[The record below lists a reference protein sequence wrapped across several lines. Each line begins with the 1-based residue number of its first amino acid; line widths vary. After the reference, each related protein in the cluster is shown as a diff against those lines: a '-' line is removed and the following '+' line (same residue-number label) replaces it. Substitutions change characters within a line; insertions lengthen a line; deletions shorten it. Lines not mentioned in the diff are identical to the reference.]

1 MSDEDVKATQDRGFE
16 CENMDQTFMTYPD
29 DSFDFFVRH
38 CLEHST
44 FIYDTWRIPEFKPGG
59 KVYIEMPNPIIAD

>member
-29 DSFDFFVRH
+29 
-38 CLEHST
+38 E
-44 FIYDTWRIPEFKPGG
+44 
-59 KVYIEMPNPIIAD
+59 